1 MTKTILVPVDGSDN
15 AERAVSV
22 AADLALKYDA
32 RLIALHVMRDDASDS
47 VPPELRDYERLEHA
61 PLSERSMLQSEADQI
76 LRHAEMGVQEMEG
89 VKIETVLRE
98 GDAATTILEVANDR
112 AADLI
117 VMGSRGLGTLKGLL
131 VGSVS
136 QKVSQL
142 CACNCMIV
150 K

>member
-22 AADLALKYDA
+22 AADLARRYDA
-32 RLIALHVMRDDASDS
+32 RLIALHVMRDDASDRI
-47 VPPELRDYERLEHA
+47 PPELRDYERLEHA
-61 PLSERSMLQSEADQI
+61 PLTERSMLESQSDQI
-76 LRHAEMGVQEMEG
+76 LRHAEMRAREKEG
-89 VKIETVLRE
+89 VKIETVPRQ
-98 GDAATTILEVANDR
+98 GDAAAIILEVAKDSD
-112 AADLI
+112 ADLI
-117 VMGSRGLGTLKGLL
+117 VMGCRGLGTLKGVLF
-131 VGSVS
+131 GSVS